1 MGCGQEGT
9 IADMGLRHLAKEISH
24 RIPLRTVLVV
34 PFALQI
40 FAAVG
45 LTGYLSFRNGQQAI
59 DDISTQLRD
68 ELTDRIEERL
78 DRYLEAPHLINQL
91 NAQAFELGQLDLQN
105 LSELDRY
112 LARRIRLFE
121 NVTYVYFGNPQGEF
135 SGVERVPDGS
145 IRIGVSGRNGP
156 EDDNFYTYAS
166 DEEGNR
172 GKQLSAVPGYDL
184 LTRPWYVTAAN
195 AETAVWGDIY
205 VWAAPYANLALPAA
219 LLIYDDDEFVGVFAV
234 DISLLD
240 ISDFLRTLDIGQTGQ
255 TFIVDSYGQLVA
267 TSVDEQPFS
276 QQGDTLERLYA
287 TASQNDLV
295 SATATY
301 FLSEFGSF
309 DALDTRIQRTFDWK
323 GTRQL
328 VQVTPFRDEWG
339 LNWSIVVVVPESDF
353 MARIH
358 ANTRNTIV
366 LCTVALGVS
375 TGIGILT
382 ARWVVRPIQRLNESA
397 KSLSR
402 GDWDATTYDRRVLQR
417 SDEIGQLARSFDRM
431 AEQLQSSFASLQAK
445 NEQMKRLD
453 RLKDEFLANTSHELR
468 TPLNGTIGI
477 AESMLDG
484 VTGTL
489 NPAQRKNLTLI
500 VQSCYRLTAL
510 VNDILDFS
518 KLKHKEIELQ
528 CKPVGVREIADA
540 ILSLCESLVARKN
553 VQLVN
558 AISPELPLAYADE
571 NRLQQILYNL
581 VGNAIKFTE
590 EGFVGISAERLAN
603 STGEE
608 GGCLA
613 ITVSDTGIGMKAE
626 QLDRIF
632 ESFEQADGSTARQY
646 GGTGLGLAVTKQ
658 LVELHGG
665 TIAVKSIR
673 GKGSQFTFT
682 LPVAETSSPTD
693 EAVSSSCLLPLLAL
707 RSTFEAE
714 EEEGSFDETPLK
726 GSIATYENGL
736 SSTRNGN
743 LNERRFH
750 ILIVDDEPINLQVL
764 INHLS
769 PENYQITQASNG
781 LEALKIIENGLNPDL
796 ILLDVMMP
804 KMTGYEVTAK
814 LREKYSAHELP
825 ILMLTAKTQAE
836 DIVQGLNLGANDY
849 LTKPINKKELLAR
862 LKTHLRLSH
871 LSLAYAKFVPH
882 QFLELLH
889 KESILDVKLGDTV
902 QQEMSV
908 LFSDIRD
915 FTQLSESM
923 TPEDNFKF
931 INGYLS
937 RMEPAILENNGFIDK
952 YIGDAIMALFH
963 GSADDAVQGGIS
975 MLKRLNRYN
984 KTRRR
989 PERPALKIGIGI
1001 NTGILMLGTVGGQ
1014 KRMDSTAISD
1024 AVNLASRVEGL
1035 TKIYGVSLLI
1045 TDRTFSRLQSP
1056 QDYYIRLVDRVAVK
1070 GKTDRIPVFEVFDA
1084 DPPGIRES
1092 KAKTRTHFEQ
1102 ALVLFQLQQYEEAEQ
1117 YFSDCLQRNPND
1129 SVAKIY
1135 LQRCHSQKLS
1145 LGS

>member
-1 MGCGQEGT
+1 MV
-9 IADMGLRHLAKEISH
+9 LRRLANEISH
-24 RIPLRTVLVV
+24 RIPLRTVLIV

-45 LTGYLSFRNGQQAI
+45 LTGYLSFRNGQKAI

-91 NAQAFELGQLDLQN
+91 NAQAFQLGQLDLQN
-105 LSELDRY
+105 LSQLDRH
-112 LARRIRLFE
+112 LAQRIRLFD
-121 NVTYVYFGNPQGEF
+121 NVTYVYFGNPKGEF

-145 IRIGVSGRNGP
+145 IRIGTSGRKTPN
-156 EDDNFYTYAS
+156 DDNFYTYAT
-166 DEEGNR
+166 DGGGNR
-172 GKQLSAVPGYDL
+172 GEQLSAVPGYDL
-184 LTRPWYVTAAN
+184 LTRPWYVDAVN
-195 AETAVWGDIY
+195 AETAIWGEIY
-205 VWAAPYANLALPAA
+205 VWAAPYPNLALPAA
-219 LLIYDDDEFVGVFAV
+219 LPLYDDDELLGVFAV

-240 ISDFLRTLDIGQTGQ
+240 ISNFLRTLDIGQTGQ
-255 TFIVDSYGQLVA
+255 TFIVDRHGQLVA

-276 QQGDTLERLYA
+276 QKGDTPERLYA
-287 TASQNDLV
+287 TASQNGLV

-301 FLSEFGSF
+301 LLTEFGSF
-309 DALDTRIQRTFDWK
+309 EAIGTRIQRTFDWN
-323 GTRQL
+323 GNRQL

-339 LNWSIVVVVPESDF
+339 LNWAIVVVVPESDF

-366 LCTVALGVS
+366 LCAIALGVS
-375 TGIGILT
+375 TGIGIVT
-382 ARWVVRPIQRLNESA
+382 ARWVVRPIQRLNQSA
-397 KSLSR
+397 KSLSQ
-402 GDWDATTYDRRVLQR
+402 GNWDAQTHDRRTLQR
-417 SDEIGQLARSFDRM
+417 ADEIGELGRSFDRM
-431 AEQLQSSFASLQAK
+431 AQQLQASFASLQAK
-445 NEQMKRLD
+445 NEQMERLD

-484 VTGTL
+484 VTGPL
-489 NPAQRKNLTLI
+489 NPTQQKNLTLI

-528 CKPVGVREIADA
+528 RKPVGVREIAEA
-540 ILSLCESLVARKN
+540 ILSLCQSLVARKN

-558 AISPELPLAYADE
+558 AISPQLPLAYADE

-581 VGNAIKFTE
+581 VGNAIKFTD
-590 EGFVGISAERLAN
+590 EGFVGISAECVPN
-603 STGEE
+603 STAEE
-608 GGCLA
+608 ATHLA
-613 ITVSDTGIGMKAE
+613 VTVSDTGIGMKEE

-632 ESFEQADGSTARQY
+632 ESFEQADGSTAREY

-665 TIAVKSIR
+665 TISVKSIA

-682 LPVAETSSPTD
+682 LPVADRQAQERRED
-693 EAVSSSCLLPLLAL
+693 SSSCLLPVLAL
-707 RSTFEAE
+707 PQTLDLDATDRSFVER
-714 EEEGSFDETPLK
+714 PLN
-726 GSIATYENGL
+726 GAIAIDRYGQSLRTDL
-736 SSTRNGN
+736 PRP
-743 LNERRFH
+743 ERRFS

-769 PENYQITQASNG
+769 PEHYQITQASNG
-781 LEALKIIENGLNPDL
+781 LEALKSIENGLKPDL

-862 LKTHLRLSH
+862 LQTHLRLSH
-871 LSLAYAKFVPH
+871 LSMAYAKFVPH
-882 QFLELLH
+882 QFLKLLN
-889 KESILDVKLGDTV
+889 KESILEVKLGDTV
-902 QQEMSV
+902 RQEMSV

-915 FTQLSESM
+915 FTRLSENM

-952 YIGDAIMALFH
+952 YIGDAIMALFQ
-963 GSADDAVQGGIS
+963 GSADDAVRGGIS

-984 KTRRR
+984 KTRQR
-989 PERPALKIGIGI
+989 PERPSLKIGIGI
-1001 NTGILMLGTVGGQ
+1001 NTGMLMLGTVGGQ

-1035 TKIYGVSLLI
+1035 TKLYGVSLLI
-1045 TDRTFSRLQSP
+1045 TDRTFCRLQSS
-1056 QDYYIRLVDRVAVK
+1056 QDYHIRLIDRVAVK
-1070 GKTDRIPVFEVFDA
+1070 GKSDRTSVFEVFDA
-1084 DPPGIRES
+1084 DPPGIREG

-1102 ALVLFQLQQYEEAEQ
+1102 ALVLFELKQYEEAEKL
-1117 YFSDCLQRNPND
+1117 FADCLQRNPND
-1129 SVAKIY
+1129 TVTKIY
-1135 LQRCHSQKLS
+1135 MQRCHSKKLNLS
-1145 LGS
+1145 